1 MPSPLEIETDVLDT
15 TSVEH
20 LGDTFTYTPAGGQP
34 VTGVNGFVDFGE
46 DNANP
51 DPRAA
56 GAIAQ
61 VIVIELPAAL
71 FPVRPS
77 DACRI
82 ADIARY
88 PGRLWKPI
96 GTVASDKGFWR
107 FNIMKVAS

>member
-1 MPSPLEIETDVLDT
+1 MPSPLETATASLDRETVAG
-15 TSVEH
+15 
-20 LGDTFTYTPAGGQP
+20 LGDTFTYTPADGPP

-51 DPRAA
+51 DPRGA

-61 VIVIELPAAL
+61 VIVIEIYADL

-82 ADIARY
+82 TDIAGY
-88 PGRLWKPI
+88 PGKLWKPI
-96 GTVASDKGFWR
+96 GVVRSDKGFWR
-107 FNIMKVAS
+107 FSIQKVAA